1 MADRDPA
8 GSDRRRAC
16 GDGRRAARSRR
27 SLARRGRRA
36 RARVGRPGPHGL
48 FHAARGALSRPA
60 RARHWPRRQDRR
72 APASRQSL
80 GGRRGSHREHARRAP
95 SLRRSGDRRRLRDDH
110 EFRHR
115 GRRGRLS
122 RRRVRAG
129 SRGRRPIALRTR
141 RPTLPRSTH
150 PAGACDRQ
158 EHRRLHSL
166 RDRLWIRR
174 AGGGSARAAHRGA
187 GTRDAARARDR
198 RPGHDHR
205 AARQGYRARRRRSD
219 AGGPSPPLGAERV
232 TRAAG
237 RFVVL
242 ALTGSIAVYKM
253 IELARRLV
261 QAGATVQVVMSKGAT
276 EFVTPLTFQALTYR
290 PVEVEMFAMQDE
302 RAAGH
307 VAMGR
312 QADVVVVAPATA
324 HVLARL
330 AHGFSDDLIAT
341 TVLATSAP
349 VVVAPAMETH
359 MWLNDATQANV
370 RALRARGVRIV
381 EPDTGPLA
389 SGEVGPGRLA
399 AIERIASAI
408 DDALAVSQTLAGRRI
423 VVTAGPTI
431 EAIDPVR
438 FVSNRSSGKM
448 GYAIAAAARDAGA
461 EVTLITGPTALAAPA
476 GVRTFPVESADDM
489 KEAVLAQL
497 PRADA
502 VIMAAAIAD
511 YRPIERVTKKLKKK
525 ELGREMTVRMTE
537 NPDVL
542 KAIVAARRPGTVV
555 VGFKAETGDATAEA
569 SRMLRDK
576 NLDLV
581 VANDVADP
589 RSGFGSDED
598 RVAFVSADG
607 IEQLPL
613 LAKSEVARRL
623 VDKLAERLGQ

>member
-1 MADRDPA
+1 
-8 GSDRRRAC
+8 
-16 GDGRRAARSRR
+16 
-27 SLARRGRRA
+27 
-36 RARVGRPGPHGL
+36 
-48 FHAARGALSRPA
+48 
-60 RARHWPRRQDRR
+60 
-72 APASRQSL
+72 
-80 GGRRGSHREHARRAP
+80 
-95 SLRRSGDRRRLRDDH
+95 
-110 EFRHR
+110 
-115 GRRGRLS
+115 
-122 RRRVRAG
+122 
-129 SRGRRPIALRTR
+129 
-141 RPTLPRSTH
+141 
-150 PAGACDRQ
+150 
-158 EHRRLHSL
+158 
-166 RDRLWIRR
+166 
-174 AGGGSARAAHRGA
+174 
-187 GTRDAARARDR
+187 
-198 RPGHDHR
+198 
-205 AARQGYRARRRRSD
+205 
-219 AGGPSPPLGAERV
+219 
-232 TRAAG
+232 
-237 RFVVL
+237 
-242 ALTGSIAVYKM
+242 
-253 IELARRLV
+253 
-261 QAGATVQVVMSKGAT
+261 
-276 EFVTPLTFQALTYR
+276 
-290 PVEVEMFAMQDE
+290 
-302 RAAGH
+302 
-307 VAMGR
+307 
-312 QADVVVVAPATA
+312 
-324 HVLARL
+324 
-330 AHGFSDDLIAT
+330 
-341 TVLATSAP
+341 
-349 VVVAPAMETH
+349 